1 MGKVSTPRSQ
11 SQEIVKRTNSN
22 IGCLVLTVLHV
33 LLYYTSCENMLLEYQ
48 CMIPRSNVTSD
59 FFDELTLFSNPAK
72 LLREV
77 KREVVWAHSTH
88 LHDKYMLREVSAGNW
103 GTERGTS

>member
-1 MGKVSTPRSQ
+1 
-11 SQEIVKRTNSN
+11 
-22 IGCLVLTVLHV
+22 
-33 LLYYTSCENMLLEYQ
+33 MLLVYS
-48 CMIPRSNVTSD
+48 CMIPRSNGTSD

-77 KREVVWAHSTH
+77 KREVVWGHSTH